1 MINKIISVT
10 LMLIAETAFFFVI
23 GFLAALVM
31 RNLGCDIGIIPSAL
45 SVTGLTS
52 IIGAN
57 VAVIKKF
64 ISDKE

>member
-1 MINKIISVT
+1 MMNKIISLT
-10 LMLIAETAFFFVI
+10 LMLIIEATVFFVI

-57 VAVIKKF
+57 VAVIKNF
-64 ISDKE
+64 MNKE

>member
-1 MINKIISVT
+1 MMNKIISLT
-10 LMLIAETAFFFVI
+10 LTLIAEAIIFFVI

-31 RNLGCDIGIIPSAL
+31 HNLGCDIGIIPSAL

-57 VAVIKKF
+57 VAVIKNF
-64 ISDKE
+64 MNKE